1 MRVLIRGT
9 LICYF
14 GQEGGRLF
22 GGGRLLERRRL
33 FEEMRYLSILSCF
46 IANPNLF

>member
-1 MRVLIRGT
+1 MRGA

-22 GGGRLLERRRL
+22 GGGRLLEHGHL
-33 FEEMRYLSILSCF
+33 FEEIRYM
-46 IANPNLF
+46 